1 MLDGGKLKVQV
12 GLRDVYCGV
21 VVAKKCQNEPVVLNL
36 PAEATALRRW
46 QSDVAGTLH
55 GLRDVSK
62 RLTRWR
68 GLASYDQLA
77 ACRGRAR
84 ADPPVGAW
92 NSGSSGRGDR
102 QRGRR
107 EPRQMPEVCT
117 SECTSAAGSGSNFGR
132 ADHS

>member
-1 MLDGGKLKVQV
+1 LLDGGKLKVQV

-21 VVAKKCQNEPVVLNL
+21 VVAKKCLNEPVVLNL

-46 QSDVAGTLH
+46 QSDVAGRAT
-55 GLRDVSK
+55 

-77 ACRGRAR
+77 ACRGGAR
-84 ADPPVGAW
+84 ADPHVGAW